1 MFSIIKKYK
10 RNLNN
15 ICKIREKGVSLISLI
30 VIIIVLLILA
40 GVTIKISSGDSGLI
54 KKTKKGVAMY
64 QNASVNES
72 ETLNEYA
79 RKLKTF
85 VEVPKAET
93 IEFKADITGWTTK
106 DVTITATSD
115 DPDYEIEIKSE
126 DSDWSVRKGN
136 KITVSKN
143 QQINARLKNLVDK
156 YSEDVATYNVTNIDK
171 DAPDKA
177 APALKATTN
186 SITATFKQKDDGSG
200 IAKREYSIDNGATWK
215 VGDSVFTFSGL
226 TQGKKYTIITRATDR
241 AGNQSISDASYITT
255 NTIPTPVRDANILF
269 TATPTTKTSQD
280 VIVTVSTT
288 IQGFTLQTS
297 TDGKTWGTTNPLTFT
312 ANGTAY
318 ARLWDG
324 NNASAVATTNIT
336 NKDKLAPTISTSGET
351 GNT

>member
-115 DPDYEIEIKSE
+115 DPDYEIELKSE
-126 DSDWSVRKGN
+126 DSDWSVRKDN

-171 DAPDKA
+171 DAPDKT

-186 SITATFKQKDDGSG
+186 SITVTFKQKDDGSG

-215 VGDSVFTFSGL
+215 
-226 TQGKKYTIITRATDR
+226 
-241 AGNQSISDASYITT
+241 AGHKGRSM
-255 NTIPTPVRDANILF
+255 
-269 TATPTTKTSQD
+269 K
-280 VIVTVSTT
+280 
-288 IQGFTLQTS
+288 
-297 TDGKTWGTTNPLTFT
+297 
-312 ANGTAY
+312 
-318 ARLWDG
+318 
-324 NNASAVATTNIT
+324 
-336 NKDKLAPTISTSGET
+336 
-351 GNT
+351 